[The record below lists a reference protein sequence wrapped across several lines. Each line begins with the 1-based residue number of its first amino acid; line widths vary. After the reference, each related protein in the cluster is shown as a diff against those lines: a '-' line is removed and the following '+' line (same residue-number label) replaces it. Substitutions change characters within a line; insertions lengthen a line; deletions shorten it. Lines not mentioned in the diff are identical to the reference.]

1 MTGTLETHGTRPVCV
16 AVRQTKQEA
25 DGDRN
30 KLEFTVTTTHIAQQK
45 RMMLTTW
52 PGCRMAVHLQDI

>member
-1 MTGTLETHGTRPVCV
+1 MTETLETHGTRPVCV

-30 KLEFTVTTTHIAQQK
+30 KLEFTVTTTHIAQ
-45 RMMLTTW
+45 
-52 PGCRMAVHLQDI
+52 